1 MKSNLL
7 EMLEALGQAAN
18 EDGRPYVVSDGA
30 TDWDIDNLMEAVAES
45 LDDDDD
51 DDDDENDPEEEWGF
65 SPNASSGLA
74 LALYDEQ
81 GYLNS
86 IPVYQ
91 VRFIEEEL

>member
-7 EMLEALGQAAN
+7 KMLEALQEAADT
-18 EDGRPYVVSDGA
+18 DGRPYVVSDGA
-30 TDWDIDNLMEAVAES
+30 NDWDIDILMEVVAEE
-45 LDDDDD
+45 LDDEDDP
-51 DDDDENDPEEEWGF
+51 NDPVENWGL

-91 VRFIEEEL
+91 VRFIEEDKE

>member
-7 EMLEALGQAAN
+7 EMLEALEEAAN

-30 TDWDIDNLMEAVAES
+30 TDWDIDALMEAVAES
-45 LDDDDD
+45 LD

-65 SPNASSGLA
+65 SPNGSSGLA

-81 GYLNS
+81 GYLKS
-86 IPVYQ
+86 IPVYR
-91 VRFIEEEL
+91 VRFIEEDEL